1 MVIRLLGLTEEP
13 GDPGRLG
20 RPGHRD
26 LPPPAAPASTR
37 IGDFRPGSRRP
48 SRLRRPRTGLA
59 GRCASRGPTCADAA
73 EEAVRASSPGGR
85 IVSGARA
92 GGRPVVAAPEER
104 RDPCRPKAC
113 PRSPSRSPRPRS
125 WLGALPLVGY
135 FVAAEAL
142 VVFSTWAQT
151 ALDLY
156 SRSRLLEHAR
166 TRGKTE
172 QVEARLEHVGAY
184 VLAVRLTRF
193 LGSVLLVAGIAFL
206 ALGRHV
212 RGEEAH
218 PAAFPWA
225 GVALTVGVTFVLS
238 FLVNDILV
246 RLLAR
251 HHPSRFLLAA
261 LPALEGLRRATAPL
275 RWPIRTVAMAL
286 FRVELEEPE
295 GSARE
300 EVLETVEE
308 GEREGSLT
316 ADEADMIESI
326 IDLDRGTAVDV
337 CTPRGEIAMVRE
349 TTRLDDAARFM
360 IEHGHRRMPVYGRDR
375 DDVLGIVYAFDL
387 LAEVSRGHLARSVK
401 EVMRPPFFVPE
412 GKPLSALLAAMRTRR
427 VSMAVVLNEY
437 GGVSGVVT
445 MADVLERIVGEIGDE
460 HDREEPT
467 LGRAEGRHPVRGGA
481 HVDRGGEPRAR
492 GGAARGGGLRHRGRA
507 RLPPPGEGPPR
518 RREADR
524 GRDRAHGH
532 RRRRADRAE
541 GPGPRGPRPVG
552 DRA

>member
-1 MVIRLLGLTEEP
+1 M
-13 GDPGRLG
+13 
-20 RPGHRD
+20 
-26 LPPPAAPASTR
+26 
-37 IGDFRPGSRRP
+37 
-48 SRLRRPRTGLA
+48 
-59 GRCASRGPTCADAA
+59 
-73 EEAVRASSPGGR
+73 
-85 IVSGARA
+85 
-92 GGRPVVAAPEER
+92 
-104 RDPCRPKAC
+104 
-113 PRSPSRSPRPRS
+113 
-125 WLGALPLVGY
+125 
-135 FVAAEAL
+135 
-142 VVFSTWAQT
+142 
-151 ALDLY
+151 
-156 SRSRLLEHAR
+156 
-166 TRGKTE
+166 
-172 QVEARLEHVGAY
+172 
-184 VLAVRLTRF
+184 
-193 LGSVLLVAGIAFL
+193 
-206 ALGRHV
+206 
-212 RGEEAH
+212 
-218 PAAFPWA
+218 
-225 GVALTVGVTFVLS
+225 GVTFVLS
-238 FLVNDILV
+238 FLVNDLLV

-308 GEREGSLT
+308 GERAGSLT

-467 LGRAEGRHPVRGGA
+467 SVAPKDGTLSVEGRTSIEEVNRALGVALPVEEDFATVGGLVF
-481 HVDRGGEPRAR
+481 HRLGKVPRA
-492 GGAARGGGLRHRGRA
+492 
-507 RLPPPGEGPPR
+507 GEKLTVDGI
-518 RREADR
+518 ELTVTDADER
-524 GRDRAHGH
+524 TVRKVRV
-532 RRRRADRAE
+532 RVV
-541 GPGPRGPRPVG
+541 PPVG